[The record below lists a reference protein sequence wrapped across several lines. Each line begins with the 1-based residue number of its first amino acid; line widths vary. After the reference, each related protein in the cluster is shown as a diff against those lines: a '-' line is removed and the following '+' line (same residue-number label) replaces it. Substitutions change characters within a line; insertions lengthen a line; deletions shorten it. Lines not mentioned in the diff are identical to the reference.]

1 MADTLLAQRLKMARE
16 AVGLTL
22 GEAAAKLGFANYQ
35 TLSNIEKGEREVKA
49 SELVALAK
57 AYFCDLSRL
66 LMGDSTPERE
76 VHFLWRKAPAI
87 DKKAEIEADIRHR
100 LEHYHLLEQLLGIEQ
115 EGSPLLI
122 KAAPSDVRFNT
133 QVDNLAA
140 RVGNM
145 LDLGSRPA
153 LALQKIMEQVLRT
166 KILFIHLSDFG
177 SAASTVHPTFGA
189 AIVVNDEEA
198 PWRINFTLAHEL
210 FHILTWDAFPADDM
224 QQNDSHFRDVEKKA
238 DRFASTLLLPESEVR
253 QELSDRMA
261 GQRLSF
267 SDIVDVAHEFGVS
280 TQALLYRMANM
291 HLIAWERADAAA
303 HDEELILLDRRVR
316 RDARYDAPESQR
328 FILLA
333 AKCLRKG
340 LISRGKFAELLEIDR
355 SDIDEYLEY
364 RGFTETEDISFEIMV
379 A

>member
-1 MADTLLAQRLKMARE
+1 MADTLLAQRLKRARE

-22 GEAAAKLGFANYQ
+22 GDAAAKLGFANYQ

-57 AYFCDLSRL
+57 AYFCDLSSL
-66 LMGDSTPERE
+66 LIGESTPERD
-76 VHFLWRKAPAI
+76 VHFLWRKAPDV

-100 LEHYHLLEQLLGIEQ
+100 LENYHLLEQLLGIEQ
-115 EGSPLLI
+115 GSLLL
-122 KAAPSDVRFNT
+122 KAAPSDVRSNT
-133 QVDNLAA
+133 HVDNLAA
-140 RVGNM
+140 RVVNM

-153 LALQKIMEQVLRT
+153 LALQKVMEHVLRT
-166 KILFIHLSDFG
+166 KILFVQLSDFG

-189 AIVVNDEEA
+189 AIVVNNEEA

-210 FHILTWDAFPADDM
+210 FHILTWDAFPAADM
-224 QQNDSHFRDVEKKA
+224 QLNEAHFNDIEKKA

-253 QELSDRMA
+253 KELSDRMA
-261 GQRLSF
+261 DKKLSF
-267 SDIVDVAHEFGVS
+267 SDVIDVAHEFGVS

-291 HLIAWERADAAA
+291 HLIPWEKADAAA
-303 HDEELILLDRRVR
+303 HNEELVMLDRRIR
-316 RDARYDAPESQR
+316 RDAGYDAPESQR

-355 SDIDEYLEY
+355 SGIDEYLEY

>member
-1 MADTLLAQRLKMARE
+1 MADMLLAQRLKMARE

-22 GEAAAKLGFANYQ
+22 VEAAAKLGFANYQ

-66 LMGDSTPERE
+66 LMGDSTLEPD
-76 VHFLWRKAPAI
+76 VHFLWRKAPAV
-87 DKKAEIEADIRHR
+87 DKKAEIEADIRRR
-100 LEHYHLLEQLLGIEQ
+100 LENYHFLGQLLGIEQ
-115 EGSPLLI
+115 EGSPLFI
-122 KAAPSDVRFNT
+122 KAAPSDVRSNT

-153 LALQKIMEQVLRT
+153 LALQRVMEQVLRT
-166 KILFIHLSDFG
+166 KILFIQLSDFG
-177 SAASTVHPTFGA
+177 SAASTIHPTFGA
-189 AIVVNDEEA
+189 AIVVNNEEA

-210 FHILTWDAFPADDM
+210 FHILTWDAFPSGDM
-224 QQNDSHFRDVEKKA
+224 QLNDSHFKDIEKKA
-238 DRFASTLLLPESEVR
+238 DRFASTLLLPEREVR
-253 QELSDRMA
+253 QELSDRTA
-261 GQRLSF
+261 DQRLSF
-267 SDIVDVAHEFGVS
+267 SDVIDVAHEFGVS

-291 HLIAWERADAAA
+291 RLIPWEKADAAA
-303 HDEELILLDRRVR
+303 HNEELVMLDRRIR
-316 RDARYDAPESQR
+316 RDTGYDAPESQR

-364 RGFTETEDISFEIMV
+364 RGFTETGDISFEIMV